1 MIRKQ
6 ALALRL
12 TAVLALALSFTLGAA
27 SVVLAKE
34 VTPAQI
40 KALKERIEDIDDWL
54 ADAEDDRSALERQLA
69 AAERTISRLT
79 RERRSLAEQV
89 KKQQHR
95 LVKLQKEEQELARTL
110 ERQRESLK
118 KQIRTAWM
126 EGDAPAVKVLL
137 NEVNPDNIART
148 MTYYE
153 YLSRNTVKRLEA
165 FHKNLEELKV
175 TQAAVQN
182 TRAEL
187 ANTEEGIVKRQQALK
202 ASRLEREKT
211 LAALDQDI
219 RSRRSEKSEL
229 ESDRKRLEKLLSEVQ
244 QAIANIPSPNESQ
257 PFPSLRNKLPWP
269 TQGKVTSRFGDQY
282 AEGKLRRNGLIIQTG
297 EEADVKA
304 IHYGRVVFAN
314 WLRGF
319 GLITIIDHGDGYM
332 TLYGHSSSLF
342 TSPGDWVAAGEPIAQ
357 TGRTGGTDAP
367 ALYFEVRHNG
377 KPDNPGRWLAN

>member
-1 MIRKQ
+1 MIQKQ
-6 ALALRL
+6 ALPLRL
-12 TAVLALALSFTLGAA
+12 TVVLVLALTLTLGAA
-27 SVVLAKE
+27 PVAFGKE

-40 KALKERIEDIDDWL
+40 EALKERIEDIDDWL
-54 ADAEDDRSALERQLA
+54 ADAEKDRSTLERELA
-69 AAERTISRLT
+69 ATERTISRLT
-79 RERRSLAEQV
+79 RERRSLRTQV
-89 KKQQHR
+89 KKQQQR
-95 LVKLQKEEQELARTL
+95 LGELQNEERELTRTL
-110 ERQRESLK
+110 DRQRENLK
-118 KQIRTAWM
+118 KQIRNAWM

-137 NEVNPDNIART
+137 NEINPDNIART

-153 YLSRNTVKRLEA
+153 YLSRDTVGRLET

-187 ANTEEGIVKRQQALK
+187 ATAEEGIVKRQKDLK
-202 ASRLEREKT
+202 ASRQKRKKT
-211 LAALDQDI
+211 LTALNQDI
-219 RSRRSEKSEL
+219 RTRRSEKDEL

-244 QAIANIPSPNESQ
+244 QAIANIPSPNESE

-269 TQGKVTSRFGDQY
+269 AQGKVTSRFGDKY
-282 AEGKLRRNGLIIQTG
+282 ADGKLQRNGLIIQTNEG
-297 EEADVKA
+297 ADVKA

-342 TSPGDWVAAGEPIAQ
+342 TSPGDWVTAGEAIAQ
-357 TGRTGGTDAP
+357 AGRTGGTDSP

>member
-1 MIRKQ
+1 MRLI
-6 ALALRL
+6 AL
-12 TAVLALALSFTLGAA
+12 LALALTFALSTVPAA
-27 SVVLAKE
+27 FGKE

-40 KALKERIEDIDDWL
+40 EALKERIEDIDDWL
-54 ADAEDDRSALERQLA
+54 ADAEEDRSTLERGLA

-79 RERRSLAEQV
+79 RERRSLGEQV
-89 KKQQHR
+89 KKQQQR
-95 LVKLQKEEQELARTL
+95 LAELQSEERELARTL

-126 EGDAPAVKVLL
+126 EGDVSAVKVLL
-137 NEVNPDNIART
+137 NEINPDNIART

-153 YLSRNTVKRLEA
+153 YLSRDTVGRLEA
-165 FHKNLEELKV
+165 FQRNLEELKV
-175 TQAAVQN
+175 TQAEVQN
-182 TRAEL
+182 TRAKL
-187 ANTEEGIVKRQQALK
+187 AKSEEGVIKRQQELTT
-202 ASRLEREKT
+202 SRQKREKT
-211 LAALDQDI
+211 LAALNQDI
-219 RSRRSEKSEL
+219 RTRRNEKDEL

-244 QAIANIPSPNESQ
+244 EAIANIPSPNESQ

-269 TQGKVTSRFGDQY
+269 AQGKVLSRFGDKY
-282 AEGKLRRNGLIIQTG
+282 AEGKLRRNGLLIQTG
-297 EEADVKA
+297 EGADVKA

-342 TSPGDWVAAGEPIAQ
+342 TSPGDWVAAGEAIAQ
-357 TGRTGGTDAP
+357 AGRTGGTDTP

>member
-1 MIRKQ
+1 M
-6 ALALRL
+6 RL
-12 TAVLALALSFTLGAA
+12 TAVLALALTLTLGSAPVA
-27 SVVLAKE
+27 FGKE

-40 KALKERIEDIDDWL
+40 EALKERIEGIDDWL
-54 ADAEDDRSALERQLA
+54 ADAEKDRSTLERDLA

-79 RERRSLAEQV
+79 RERRSLRDQV
-89 KKQQHR
+89 KKQQQ
-95 LVKLQKEEQELARTL
+95 LLAKLQSEERELARTL

-126 EGDAPAVKVLL
+126 EGDAAVVKVLL
-137 NEVNPDNIART
+137 NEISPDNIART

-153 YLSRNTVKRLEA
+153 YLSRDTIGRLES

-175 TQAAVQN
+175 TQAAAQN
-182 TRAEL
+182 TRAKL
-187 ANTEEGIVKRQQALK
+187 ATTEEGVIKRQQDLK
-202 ASRLEREKT
+202 TSRQRRKKT
-211 LAALDQDI
+211 LAALNQDI
-219 RSRRSEKSEL
+219 RTRRNEKDEL

-244 QAIANIPSPNESQ
+244 QAIANIPSPNESE
-257 PFPSLRNKLPWP
+257 PFPSLRSKLPWP
-269 TQGKVTSRFGDQY
+269 AQGKVISRFGDKY
-282 AEGKLRRNGLIIQTG
+282 ADGKLRRNGLIIQTG
-297 EEADVKA
+297 EGADVNA

-342 TSPGDWVAAGEPIAQ
+342 TSPGDWVAAGEAIAQ
-357 TGRTGGTDAP
+357 AGRTGGTDTP

-377 KPDNPGRWLAN
+377 KPDNPGRWLAK